1 MMENTVETI
10 TDKEDKVKTEVLERD
25 EREQGNSNNLKRRY
39 LRNCQN

>member
-1 MMENTVETI
+1 MMENTVERI